1 MKKELILKIIED
13 LKNEGW
19 DVEWLVSEDGIMNG
33 NYGEMSWSDFDSI
46 EDSELRLYIEDIILE
61 NNIGDLVDEM
71 FGF

>member
-33 NYGEMSWSDFDSI
+33 NYGEMSWSEFDDI
-46 EDSELRLYIEDIILE
+46 EDSELREYIKDIILE
-61 NNIGDLVDEM
+61 NFEN
-71 FGF
+71 